1 MDLEISGLNN
11 LEFNNGKIDVF
22 SLGII
27 ALCLLFNEVKAS
39 KLT

>member
-11 LEFNNGKIDVF
+11 LGFNYGKIDVY
-22 SLGII
+22 SLAII
-27 ALCLLFNEVKAS
+27 TLCLLFNEVKVS